1 MNGFIPG
8 DGLITNKMFSNA
20 ILDKLVPWR
29 GTQLNFALSEIR
41 WEAITLVSQD
51 EVSFRRNIRR
61 LISKENVFL

>member
-8 DGLITNKMFSNA
+8 CGLITNKKFFNA

-29 GTQLNFALSEIR
+29 GTQVNFALSEFR

-51 EVSFRRNIRR
+51 EVSLRRNIRR
-61 LISKENVFL
+61 PISKENVLL